1 MLHHDP
7 AVGEMTLPG
16 GPTKDEILAISL
28 QKLGLQSGDL
38 VVDIGCGTGKV
49 AVHAAPFVRK
59 VYAVDIREEAVRCT
73 REEAARCKKSNIE
86 ISCEHGADLLMRL
99 PHVDCAFIGGSRD
112 LSRILTLL
120 AEKQV
125 RSVVVN
131 AVLLSTLH
139 EAITTMERLGIFREA
154 VHVMVSRSTPLA
166 GGLMFRPLD
175 PVFIIVGGTSC

>member
-1 MLHHDP
+1 MFYNNPDL
-7 AVGEMTLPG
+7 GKMTLPG
-16 GPTKDEILAISL
+16 GPTKDEIMAISIH
-28 QKLGLQSGDL
+28 KLGLQSGDIF
-38 VVDIGCGTGKV
+38 VDIGCGTGKV

-73 REEAARCKKSNIE
+73 CEETARCGMTNIE

-99 PHVDCAFIGGSRD
+99 PHVDCAFIGGSQD

-120 AEKQV
+120 AEKRV

-131 AVLLSTLH
+131 AVLLSTLY
-139 EAITTMERLGIFREA
+139 EAISTMERLGIFREA
-154 VHVMVSRSTPLA
+154 VHVMVSRSSPLG

-175 PVFIIVGGTSC
+175 PVFIIVGGFPC